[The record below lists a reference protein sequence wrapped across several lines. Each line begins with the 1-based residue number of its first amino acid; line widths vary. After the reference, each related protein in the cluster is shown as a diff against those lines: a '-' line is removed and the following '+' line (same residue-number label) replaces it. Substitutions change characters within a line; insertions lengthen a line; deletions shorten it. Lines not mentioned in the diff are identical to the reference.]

1 MLPQP
6 TIARRPRSMT
16 LGAPSRFN
24 TTRARAGSSVA
35 SELDREGLQPA
46 EREAL
51 TILGL
56 VVDQL
61 EPREPAHE
69 RVDRDLPFQARERR
83 AQAKVDAPAEGEGA
97 GGASPGVPGAGAAAR
112 ARRSRSALPG
122 ARAARPGKSGCPSR
136 RRCGG
141 CRLA

>member
-6 TIARRPRSMT
+6 TIARRTRSMT

-24 TTRARAGSSVA
+24 TTPARAGSSVA
-35 SELDREGLQPA
+35 SELHREGLQPA

-56 VVDQL
+56 VVDQP

-83 AQAKVDAPAEGEGA
+83 AQAKVDAPAEGDVAVVASHEIQAIGLLELRGGA
-97 GGASPGVPGAGAAAR
+97 GRGPS
-112 ARRSRSALPG
+112 
-122 ARAARPGKSGCPSR
+122 KSDTT
-136 RRCGG
+136 
-141 CRLA
+141 